1 MSKAEVLGEELM
13 KTVLVVDIQE
23 DFTEW
28 KKGSLAVPGTD
39 EAYVRGVIQ
48 TTRRFRE
55 AGYPVLA
62 TQDWHPADHVSFH
75 TGHPGKKPFDT
86 VSLEGREQML
96 WPPHCVQ
103 DTAGAALLIDP
114 GLFEAVVRKGMNRSF
129 DSYSGFEDDGGRR
142 TGLDRELERR
152 KTDRIILYGIATDY
166 CVRATTLHGLGRGYA
181 VTVIASLCR
190 GVAPETTEQA
200 WAEMQ
205 AAGALL
211 VEDAKDLFRSC

>member
-1 MSKAEVLGEELM
+1 VE
-13 KTVLVVDIQE
+13 TVLVVDMQA

-28 KKGSLAVPGTD
+28 QKGSLAVPGTD
-39 EAYVRGVIQ
+39 EAYVREVIQ

-62 TQDWHPADHVSFH
+62 TQDWHPADHVSFS
-75 TGHPGKKPFDT
+75 TGHPGKKPFET
-86 VSLEGREQML
+86 ISLEGRVQVL

-103 DTAGAALLIDP
+103 HTGGAALLIDP
-114 GLFEAVVRKGMNRSF
+114 ALCGAVIRKGSDRRH
-129 DSYSGFEDDGGRR
+129 DSYSGFEDDGGRP
-142 TGLDRELERR
+142 TGLDRELEKR
-152 KTDRIILYGIATDY
+152 KTDRIFLYGIATDY

-190 GVAPETTEQA
+190 GVAPETTARA

-205 AAGALL
+205 AAGAVM
-211 VEDAKDLFRSC
+211 VEEVRDLGFWG

>member
-1 MSKAEVLGEELM
+1 ME
-13 KTVLVVDIQE
+13 TVLVVDIQG

-39 EAYVRGVIQ
+39 EAYVGEVIQ

-62 TQDWHPADHVSFH
+62 TQDWHPADHVSFY
-75 TGHPGKKPFDT
+75 TGHPGKKAFAT
-86 VSLEGREQML
+86 ISLEGREQVL

-114 GLFEAVVRKGMNRSF
+114 DLFEAVVRKGTNREY

-142 TGLDRELERR
+142 TGLDRELEKR

-181 VTVIASLCR
+181 VTVVAPLCR
-190 GVAPETTEQA
+190 GVAPETTEKA
-200 WAEMQ
+200 WAEMR
-205 AAGALL
+205 AAGAVI
-211 VEDAKDLFRSC
+211 VEAPQDLFWSS